1 MILYLRRYFL
11 IMMVLLSSIGV
22 ATAQIDI
29 TGYHLVYSSES
40 PEAASAAL
48 DLTDEELE
56 CCTGDF
62 LSTENFERN
71 WLYCPRQTSKWNMR
85 MAENDEDR
93 ARVHVCEDGKLRLLA
108 LSLDGTKEKCITS
121 GIKMKQG

>member
-62 LSTENFERN
+62 LSTE
-71 WLYCPRQTSKWNMR
+71 
-85 MAENDEDR
+85 
-93 ARVHVCEDGKLRLLA
+93 
-108 LSLDGTKEKCITS
+108 I
-121 GIKMKQG
+121 